1 MFKKKSEEE
10 KELIVKTRINNFELH
25 KQYIE
30 SVLSNLSNFF
40 KNICI
45 FILVINGTALL
56 TVVTMDN
63 PILNK
68 AIPSLFISIY
78 FLFIYI
84 LGLFAYIFIFLNSFK
99 DGDDYSFIIS
109 ESSFLSG
116 VSFFTFLIVLVEFFI
131 FIFGTGWHLVQY
143 YNQYC

>member
-1 MFKKKSEEE
+1 MFEKKTEEE
-10 KELIVKTRINNFELH
+10 KEVIVKTRINNFELH

-30 SVLSNLSNFF
+30 PVLSKLSGLF

-45 FILVINGTALL
+45 FVLVINGTALL

-78 FLFIYI
+78 FLFVYI
-84 LGLFAYIFIFLNSFK
+84 LGLFFYIFIFLSSFK

-116 VSFFTFLIVLVEFFI
+116 ISIFTFLIVLVEA

>member
-1 MFKKKSEEE
+1 MSDKKSEEE
-10 KELIVKTRINNFELH
+10 KELIVKARINNFELH

-30 SVLSNLSNFF
+30 PIFSKLFDLF

-56 TVVTMDN
+56 TVVTMNN

-78 FLFIYI
+78 FLFVYI
-84 LGLFAYIFIFLNSFK
+84 LGLFIYIFIFLNSFK
-99 DGDDYSFIIS
+99 NGDDYSFIIS

-116 VSFFTFLIVLVEFFI
+116 VSIFTFLIVIVESFI
-131 FIFGTGWHLVQY
+131 FIFGTGWYLVQY